1 MERDLNRGGHN
12 LTSDARYPQS
22 PVKFSFETRR
32 ENLEMMKGT
41 EFDIIVL
48 GGGATGA
55 GIARDAVGRG
65 LKVALLEKGD
75 FGSGTSS
82 RSTRLV
88 HGGLRYLRYF
98 KLGLVYESS
107 KEREILRQIAPQLV
121 HPLLFMIPVYEKGP
135 DSMLKI
141 RFGLWLYDI
150 LARFRNFR
158 RHRVVNADKA
168 IEMEPEMRRK
178 ALKGAAI
185 YFDSKTD
192 DARLTLLTV
201 ISAFRMAAVV
211 ANYIEVI
218 DVLKE
223 KARAVGVRVRDK
235 MSGQEFEMRGKMLVN
250 VAGPWVDE
258 IRNMDDPTGQR
269 KLRLT
274 KGIHLTVMR
283 EKVGNNN
290 AVVMN
295 ALKDQR
301 NVFVLPFGSRSFIG
315 TTDTDFDGDPD
326 HVYAE
331 REDVDYLLETVNDY
345 FPRCNLTIED
355 VISTSAALRPLV
367 DIEAT
372 SEYEASREYK
382 MMESNSGLITMAG
395 GKLTAHRSMA
405 QKAVDRAIKRLKTRH
420 GIRPE
425 KVCETD
431 KVPLEGGAIGN
442 FDSYLE
448 KETTRAK
455 DEGGFDEET
464 VAHLVGRYGSSY
476 TKVLNMVKEKP
487 ILGQRIVNDL
497 PYIWAEL
504 HYAVEHEMAMTL
516 SDFFF
521 RRTRIGYEDW
531 NQGIAVSRRVA
542 EAMGKH
548 LGWSSQDVKEQIRA
562 YKSEVDEG
570 RRFRMGE

>member
-1 MERDLNRGGHN
+1 MNRGGDN
-12 LTSDARYPQS
+12 LASDARHPQS
-22 PVKFSFETRR
+22 PVEFSFDTRR
-32 ENLEMMKGT
+32 ENLERMKGT
-41 EFDIIVL
+41 EFDVVVL
-48 GGGATGA
+48 GGGVTGA
-55 GIARDAVGRG
+55 GIARDAAARG

-82 RSTRLV
+82 RSTRLI

-107 KEREILRQIAPQLV
+107 KERETLREIAPHLV
-121 HPLLFMIPVYEKGP
+121 HPLSFVIPVYEKGP

-150 LARFRNFR
+150 LARFRNVR
-158 RHRVVNADKA
+158 RHRVVNPDKA
-168 IEMEPEMRRK
+168 IEMEPEIRRN

-201 ISAFRMAAVV
+201 ISAFRMGAVV
-211 ANYIEVI
+211 ANYIEVV

-223 KARAVGVRVRDK
+223 KERAVGVRVRDK
-235 MSGQEFEMRGKMLVN
+235 ISGRESEVRGKIMVN
-250 VAGPWVDE
+250 VTGPWVDD
-258 IRNMDDPTGQR
+258 ISKMDDPSCQK

-274 KGIHLTVMR
+274 KGIHLMVMR
-283 EKVGNNN
+283 EKIENKN

-301 NVFVLPFGSRSFIG
+301 NVFVLPFGSRSLVG
-315 TTDTDFDGDPD
+315 TTDTDFEGEPD
-326 HVYAE
+326 QVYAE
-331 REDVDYLLETVNDY
+331 REDVDYLLETVNEY
-345 FPRCNLTIED
+345 FPGCDLTTED
-355 VISTSAALRPLV
+355 VISTWAALRPLV
-367 DIEAT
+367 DTEAA

-382 MMESNSGLITMAG
+382 ITESSSGLITMAG

-405 QKAVDRAIKRLKTRH
+405 MKAVDYAVKRLERRH

-425 KVCETD
+425 KECETD
-431 KVPLEGGAIGN
+431 RVPLEGGAIGN
-442 FDSYLE
+442 FDSYLKE
-448 KETTRAK
+448 ETTRAK
-455 DEGGFDEET
+455 DEAGLDEET
-464 VAHLVGRYGSSY
+464 VAHLVGRYGSNY
-476 TKVLNMVKEKP
+476 TKLLDMLKEKP
-487 ILGQRIVNDL
+487 ELRQRIVNDL

-504 HYAVEHEMAMTL
+504 PYAVEHEMAMTL

-531 NQGIAVSRRVA
+531 DQGMAISRRVA
-542 EAMGKH
+542 EVMAKH
-548 LGWSSQDVKEQIRA
+548 LGWDSEDVKKHIRA
-562 YKSEVDEG
+562 YKREVDEG
-570 RRFRMGE
+570 RRFRRGE